1 MGTTPRKPRI
11 VSCVSAT
18 VFLLA
23 CVFCSPA
30 AWAQVFPE
38 ADVSDPFPAHGTTNV
53 SLNPRLSWMS
63 NAPFFSLVI
72 GTDLEEV
79 ATTIPADIID
89 DTAHYPGT
97 LKPCT
102 TYYWRVIEILAFG
115 YGIGPIWQFTTGECP
130 PAEPATLLAHWKA
143 DAGPD
148 ASLQDDSGNGLHA
161 EVFGDP
167 MWVYGLDQ
175 FAVATDGNDF
185 FRAPPLANGS
195 LDAMSMCAWLFPTD
209 VAYTYTG
216 IMLTQGVESAGLRL
230 KPNNEVSYLWKGA
243 PISEQFSTGIFLAPE
258 EWSFVALVVEPMKA
272 FFHVYQSKGVF
283 QVEHP
288 ILHPSCP
295 FDTHL
300 FIATDSTIDGASF
313 VGLLDDLRLY
323 AGALTV
329 EQIETIQHGTP
340 SAASLPV
347 PMPYTEIETPSELSW
362 APAPNAVTHEIY
374 VGPDFETV
382 ANATPQ
388 TEGIYQ
394 GQQDTST
401 YALTTLAGQPYSW
414 RIDELDAQGQVT
426 TGTTW
431 SFIATDDL
439 TIDDMESYTDDE
451 PMRIFDRWSDGY
463 DDNTNGSLVGHWN
476 PPIAE
481 QTLTLFGHQ
490 SLPFYYNYDN
500 TSAPIRSEI
509 SLDLDEN
516 DQNLAQKGATHLI
529 LWCRGDWN
537 NTITPDDTLYVLLNN
552 SLVNI
557 VPSDFLT
564 YPIWTPFYI
573 PLEEFPG
580 LDTSSVTSITLG
592 IGNAQS
598 PQRSGSGVIYID
610 NIKLAVWN

>member
-1 MGTTPRKPRI
+1 
-11 VSCVSAT
+11 
-18 VFLLA
+18 
-23 CVFCSPA
+23 
-30 AWAQVFPE
+30 VFPE
-38 ADVSDPFPAHGTTNV
+38 ADVN
-53 SLNPRLSWMS
+53 NPQPGNGRTGVPLDTRLSWS
-63 NAPFFSLVI
+63 GNAPFFSVVF
-72 GTDLEEV
+72 GTDFEEV
-79 ATTIPADIID
+79 ATTISDDLID
-89 DTAHYPGT
+89 DTVYNPGK
-97 LKPCT
+97 LEPCT
-102 TYYWRVIEILAFG
+102 TYYWRVIELKAFG

-130 PAEPATLLAHWKA
+130 PPEPATLLAHWKA
-143 DAGPD
+143 DAGPG

-185 FRAPPLANGS
+185 FRAPPPTHGS
-195 LDAMSMCAWLFPTD
+195 LDAMSVCAWLFPTK

-216 IMLTQGVESAGLRL
+216 IMLTQGYESAGLRL

-243 PISEQFSTGIFLAPE
+243 PISEQFSTGIYLAPE

-272 FFHVYQSKGVF
+272 FFHVNQSKGVF
-283 QVEHP
+283 QIEHP

-300 FIATDSTIDGASF
+300 FIATDSTIDGAGF

-329 EQIETIQHGTP
+329 EQIQTIQHGTP
-340 SAASLPV
+340 TAASLPG
-347 PMPYTEIETPSELSW
+347 PMPYTEIETPTELSW
-362 APAPNAVTHEIY
+362 TPAPNAVTHDIY
-374 VGPDFETV
+374 VGPDFDTV
-382 ANATPQ
+382 ADATPQ

-401 YALTTLAGQPYSW
+401 YPLTTLAGQQYCW
-414 RIDELDAQGQVT
+414 RIDEVDAQGQVT
-426 TGTTW
+426 AGTTW

-451 PMRIFDRWSDGY
+451 PLRIFDHWTDGY
-463 DDNTNGSLVGHWN
+463 DDNTNGSLVGHWDA
-476 PPIAE
+476 PIAE

-500 TSAPIRSEI
+500 TSVPMRSEI
-509 SLDLDEN
+509 SLDLDAN
-516 DQNLAQKGATHLI
+516 DQDLAHKGATHLV

-537 NTITPDDTLYVLLNN
+537 NTITPDDTLYVALNN

-557 VPSDFLT
+557 VPSEFLT
-564 YPIWTPFYI
+564 YPVWTPFSI

-580 LDTSSVTSITLG
+580 LDTSRVTSITLG
-592 IGNAQS
+592 IGNAET
-598 PQRSGSGVIYID
+598 PQQSGSGVIYID